1 MFAPNWHQLQR
12 MKIRQKDISMNL
24 TKLEVDGDH
33 RIGIYAYRKI
43 AAGEEAHRMLFCGI
57 YAYRKIASGEEGHRM
72 LFCGIYAYRKIA
84 PGDELHQ
91 TYV

>member
-1 MFAPNWHQLQR
+1 
-12 MKIRQKDISMNL
+12 MKTKQKDSSMNL
-24 TKLEVDGDH
+24 AKLEVDGDH

-57 YAYRKIASGEEGHRM
+57 YAYRKIAPGE
-72 LFCGIYAYRKIA
+72 
-84 PGDELHQ
+84 ELHQ

>member
-1 MFAPNWHQLQR
+1 
-12 MKIRQKDISMNL
+12 MNL
-24 TKLEVDGDH
+24 AKLEVDGDH

-43 AAGEEAHRMLFCGI
+43 AAGEEL
-57 YAYRKIASGEEGHRM
+57 HRM

-84 PGDELHQ
+84 PGEEFYQMLFYAYRKIAPGEELHQ